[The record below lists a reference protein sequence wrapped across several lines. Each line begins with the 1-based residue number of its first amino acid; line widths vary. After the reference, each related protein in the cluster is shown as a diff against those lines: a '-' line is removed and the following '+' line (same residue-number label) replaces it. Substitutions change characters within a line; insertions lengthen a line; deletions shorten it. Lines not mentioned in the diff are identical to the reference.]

1 MSEPSAHHTGFSSA
15 STARLAIAIVCAT
28 AGIGLRLSH
37 LALPAPVAML
47 AFGSS
52 VLAAAFLLAW
62 AAEALQVD
70 LSSGLSMAILAF
82 IAVLPEYAVDLYF
95 AAAAARDD
103 SYRHYA
109 VANMTGSNR
118 LLIGVGWSLVAL
130 CSIYFASKAARA
142 KKSASA
148 ADEPDV
154 AGMAVQM
161 SPGFGIDITVL
172 SLATL
177 WSLAMPLTQK
187 MAVWNGVGMLVLF
200 VFYLWRV
207 SSQDESEPEL
217 AGVAHDLGSLPKVR
231 RRLAVGSL
239 LLLATLTLLADAKPF
254 AESLIESGAQLGID
268 RFLLVQW
275 LAPLASEAPEL
286 LVASI
291 FALRGHG
298 AAGMSALLSS
308 KVNQWTLLVGTLPI
322 VYSGAM
328 GRVTPLALDAR
339 QTEELVLTAT
349 QSLLGV
355 AFLLNGRLN
364 GWKAITLFVLFIVQ
378 LPFQQPSVR
387 YALSGMY
394 AALALIFL
402 ALYGRHMA
410 AHLRL
415 TFGGGG
421 AAVDRDDQPSPKG
434 PSADA
439 EGGSRGGQA

>member
-1 MSEPSAHHTGFSSA
+1 MSERAANHTSFSSA
-15 STARLAIAIVCAT
+15 SALRLGIAVTCAVLGIVLRLAHISV
-28 AGIGLRLSH
+28 
-37 LALPAPVAML
+37 PAPVALL
-47 AFGSS
+47 AFGTS
-52 VLAAAFLLAW
+52 VLSAAFLLAW

-95 AAAAARDD
+95 AAAAARDE

-130 CSIYFASKAARA
+130 CSIYFTTRNKQGKAGAGGE
-142 KKSASA
+142 
-148 ADEPDV
+148 DVDV
-154 AGMAVQM
+154 AGLGVRM
-161 SPGFGIDITVL
+161 SSGFGIDLTVL

-177 WSLAMPLTQK
+177 WSLAMPLMRQ
-187 MAVWNGVGMLVLF
+187 MAVWNGVGMLLLF
-200 VFYLWRV
+200 MFYLWRV
-207 SSQDESEPEL
+207 SSQDEAEPEL
-217 AGVAHDLGSLPKVR
+217 AGVAQDLGQLPATS

-239 LLLATLTLLADAKPF
+239 LALAMATLLADAKPF
-254 AESLIESGAQLGID
+254 AESLIESGSQLGID

-328 GRVTPLALDAR
+328 GRVTPLVLDAR

-355 AFLLNGRLN
+355 AFLLNGRLT

-378 LPFQQPSVR
+378 LPFQQPEVR
-387 YALSGMY
+387 YALSGLY
-394 AALALIFL
+394 ALLAVVFL
-402 ALYGRHMA
+402 GIYGRHMG

-415 TFGGGG
+415 TFIPRAGTPADS
-421 AAVDRDDQPSPKG
+421 AAAQKGEPKE
-434 PSADA
+434 PV
-439 EGGSRGGQA
+439 